1 MKRRL
6 QMKRR
11 NMKNRIFAP
20 IMVMGLLVGATPWIP
35 ADTVKAT
42 TVGEEI
48 DNTAGTAE
56 NAETADDTAGTVD
69 NAEAADAAT
78 DTVENAEVTDA
89 ATDAVE
95 NAETT
100 DDTAGTVD
108 NAETTDASENTEA
121 VQDTESTE
129 NSDSDYGIA
138 VTALPAETNA
148 RYDGITIDGDFS
160 DWDAVTKYEINE
172 NKGWDTV
179 DQIAMVWDG
188 DMIYLYFLANGNGD
202 GTGDWASV
210 TGAGPNNNGQFAI
223 TTDLGKTLLVQLS
236 RDNNGSVAGV
246 DGASA
251 AVNSTDWFGAPF
263 MWEVSIPAS
272 ALPAYKNTISFGMY
286 LQEPVIRDVAN
297 LKGDDSGEDKS
308 FNGVKIDGN
317 YGDWE
322 YYPHTTIQYATPG
335 THDHVVDAEGALY
348 SADGI
353 VYAHAATGMP
363 AHLGEAGGEF
373 TSAVTIRLNRKNNFE
388 FYPQFVAVDSE
399 GNINYNPQL
408 SGLAR
413 GTYEF
418 YLIDSQGWKTA
429 TNISQLATEEGRAQ
443 YHNAI
448 CGHMYLTVGASQ
460 DDMEFDLDLSLVAER
475 ITEKLSQ
482 QGKKVSIS
490 ADDIRTVEAQWG
502 RLGQQWVSTAGT
514 STGTWLGLIICFAAV
529 GISAGVSKRRKR
541 IAG

>member
-11 NMKNRIFAP
+11 NMKNRIFAELM
-20 IMVMGLLVGATPWIP
+20 IMGLLVGATPWIP

-42 TVGEEI
+42 TVGEET
-48 DNTAGTAE
+48 DNAADMADSAEATDDTAGAVDDVEAADDTAATVDD
-56 NAETADDTAGTVD
+56 AETTNDTAGTVD
-69 NAEAADAAT
+69 DAEA
-78 DTVENAEVTDA
+78 V
-89 ATDAVE
+89 
-95 NAETT
+95 
-100 DDTAGTVD
+100 DDTADTVD

-129 NSDSDYGIA
+129 TLDSDYGIS

-160 DWDAVTKYEINE
+160 DWDAVTKYEVNE

-179 DQIAMVWDG
+179 DQVAMVWDG
-188 DMIYLYFLANGNGD
+188 DMVYLYFMAEGRGD

-210 TGAGPNNNGQFAI
+210 TGAGPYNNGQFAI
-223 TTDLGKTLLVQLS
+223 TTDLGKSLLIQLS

-246 DGASA
+246 DGAA
-251 AVNSTDWFGAPF
+251 VAVNSTDWAGAPF

-286 LQEPVIRDVAN
+286 LQDPVIRDVAN
-297 LKGDDSGEDKS
+297 LKGDDSDGSKE

-335 THDHVVDAEGALY
+335 TNDHVVDAEGALY
-348 SADGI
+348 STDGI
-353 VYAHAATGMP
+353 LYAHATTGMP

-373 TSAVTIRLNRKNNFE
+373 TSAVTIKLNRKSDFE
-388 FYPQFVAVDSE
+388 FYPQFVAVDSD

-413 GTYEF
+413 GTYEL

-429 TNISQLATEEGRAQ
+429 TNISQLETEEGRAQ

-460 DDMEFDLDLSLVAER
+460 DDMEFELDLSLVAER
-475 ITEKLSQ
+475 ITENLRQ
-482 QGKKVSIS
+482 QGKNGSIS
-490 ADDIRTVEAQWG
+490 ADDIKTVEAQWG